1 MFPRKIP
8 RNVPA
13 VCVVSAE
20 NSAELSGSSAVS
32 AENSAEL
39 SGGSVVSTENS
50 MELSGGSAVSAEKS
64 ADFSGGSAVSA
75 EKSAASSSGSEGD
88 VLECCLLIKFI
99 QKGYFKSILF
109 EGVCGWGG

>member
-1 MFPRKIP
+1 MLISHLSGVRLFPRKIP

-13 VCVVSAE
+13 VCV
-20 NSAELSGSSAVS
+20 VS

-50 MELSGGSAVSAEKS
+50 MELSGGSAVSVEKS
-64 ADFSGGSAVSA
+64 ADFFGGSAVSA